1 MESNYQ
7 PLISVIV
14 PIYNRERTLDVCIK
28 SILASEYKNIELI
41 LVDDGSTDSSREICQ
56 RYADA
61 DDRIKLICQV
71 NKGVSIARNI
81 GIKTANGEWLSFV
94 DSDDAILPD
103 RYQKLVDADIKYS
116 DLVMIGRCRGI
127 VVDNIPKS
135 VSPPVNTFK
144 RRIEG
149 NSEIIKYLFGDFK
162 PFQFS
167 WYFCTDK
174 LFRKSILQKYELS
187 FREDLSLDEDQI
199 FVLNYLKHTKSFYYD
214 NTPCYLG
221 FQWDF
226 EIRNYGL
233 GTQLRTPEETLK
245 VLKANYE
252 AFEHLLAV
260 CPDKGLKAYEVNYI
274 LDRPITRILY
284 KYCLIENISK
294 YGYRKLRKF
303 TKEQIVPFME
313 KEKGNGGVR
322 RKMVA
327 YFNDALFKQS
337 FLFVYC
343 QLLIERNLLYY
354 CPGLLKF
361 VVFMEKRRKVG

>member
-1 MESNYQ
+1 MKSNYK

-28 SILASEYKNIELI
+28 SILDSEYKNIELI
-41 LVDDGSTDSSREICQ
+41 LVDDGSTDNSREICQ

-61 DDRIKLICQV
+61 DDRIKFICQV

-103 RYQKLVDADIKYS
+103 LYQKLVDADIEYS
-116 DLVMIGRCRGI
+116 DLAMIGRCSGI
-127 VVDNIPKS
+127 VVDNIPKP
-135 VSPPVNTFK
+135 VSHPVSTVK
-144 RRIEG
+144 RHIEG
-149 NSEIIKYLFGDFK
+149 NSEVIKYLFGDFE
-162 PFQFS
+162 PFQS
-167 WYFCTDK
+167 HSNFCTDK
-174 LFRKSILQKYELS
+174 LFRKSILLKYELS

-199 FVLNYLKHTKSFYYD
+199 FVLNYLQHTNSFYYD

-221 FQWDF
+221 LQWVY

-233 GTQLRTPEETLK
+233 GSQLRTPEETLK

-294 YGYRKLRKF
+294 FGYRNLRKF

-313 KEKGNGGVR
+313 KEKGNGRVK

-327 YFNDALFKQS
+327 YFNNALFKQP
-337 FLFVYC
+337 FLFVYF
-343 QLLIERNLLYY
+343 QLFLERNLLYY
-354 CPGLLKF
+354 CPGLIKF
-361 VVFMEKRRKVG
+361 VVSLKKRRKAG